1 MNSTPPSS
9 LVKIAVTVV
18 LLGLSALTSSAQAA
32 PPAKATPISWVNPK
46 LPEGP
51 GLTHFVLASK
61 ALGHDV
67 GYVLWKPAGFDA
79 ARRYPVLYFLHG
91 SGGTESADAA
101 GFSGWVA
108 KGIAKGLIPPVI
120 VVFPNGGLSGYRG
133 EVETMI
139 VGELIPLIDRTQP
152 TLGTGAAR
160 LVAGFSMGGAGA
172 ARLSLRH
179 PNVFAAAAS
188 MGGRE
193 VTDLESLAER
203 NIAELRQRNFALMV
217 FNGDMDHA
225 QDFAALAKKLEAS
238 GVSCPIIIHPDLD
251 HNLGRYYELSC
262 EPMLQF
268 LGTHLAK

>member
-1 MNSTPPSS
+1 MNSTPRFS
-9 LVKIAVTVV
+9 LFKNSAVIVASA
-18 LLGLSALTSSAQAA
+18 LSALALSVQAA
-32 PPAKATPISWVNPK
+32 PPPEATPISWVNPK
-46 LPEGP
+46 LPAGP
-51 GLTHFVLASK
+51 GLTHYVLASK

-67 GYVLWKPAGFDA
+67 GYVVWKPAGFDA
-79 ARRYPVLYFLHG
+79 ARKYPVLYFLHG

-108 KGIAKGLIPPVI
+108 KGIAQGLIPPVL

-139 VGELIPLIDRTQP
+139 IDELIPLIDRTQP
-152 TLGTGAAR
+152 TLGTGATR

-193 VTDLESLAER
+193 VTDLESLAEK
-203 NIAELRQRNFALMV
+203 NVAELRQRNFALMV
-217 FNGDMDHA
+217 FNGDKDHA
-225 QDFAALAKKLEAS
+225 QDFAALAKKLEAG
-238 GVSCPIIIHPDLD
+238 GVPSPVVIHPNLD